1 MPSSSL
7 LTSQWLKPTEGNR
20 YDSLGNAACRGQCKS
35 KDALNHSQA
44 KHSKWQ
50 LHRVGEQSPLPG
62 TEQEACQ
69 CGNREHVDRKPVMTT
84 FLRFEFALFMFM
96 L

>member
-1 MPSSSL
+1 MTAWATQPAGGSVRAKMLSTTAKQS
-7 LTSQWLKPTEGNR
+7 TE
-20 YDSLGNAACRGQCKS
+20 C
-35 KDALNHSQA
+35 
-44 KHSKWQ
+44 KWQ